1 MMVYKSFNDYG
12 VPRSHYLNLHR
23 RRLYQARTSTPLQKS
38 EKITILQLV

>member
-12 VPRSHYLNLHR
+12 VPRSHYLNLH